1 MSLIRAIASAGLLAA
16 GPVGAAVTASSPS
29 SFNVVHEFSLPVPP
43 ADAWQALAQP
53 GRWWPKAHT
62 WSGDPSN
69 LSIELQAGGC
79 FCERWNGG
87 SAAHGRVLMVRDH
100 ALLRIDAPLG
110 PMQVLGVSALL
121 TVMLEPTE
129 AGTKAVVSFRAS
141 GDPSHG
147 LESLAPVVDRVVGEQ
162 WGNWAAFAAKPAD
175 ERSAPP
181 ATARAPAIERP
192 RAMESDVERSA
203 EPATAAPAIGLQDGP
218 IRTRLVGSVTGW
230 KPGTVFELV
239 NGQRWKVL
247 KGSAELPATLESP
260 EVLVV
265 PGIAGRWF
273 LQVDE
278 SMPKARVYLLD

>member
-1 MSLIRAIASAGLLAA
+1 MSLIRVIATAALLAA
-16 GPVGAAVTASSPS
+16 GPAGAAVTASSPS
-29 SFNVVHEFSLPVPP
+29 SFNVVHEFTLAVPP
-43 ADAWQALAQP
+43 VVAWQALAQP

-62 WSGDPSN
+62 WSGDTSN
-69 LSIELQAGGC
+69 LSIELHAGGC

-129 AGTKAVVSFRAS
+129 TGTKAVVTFRAS
-141 GDPSHG
+141 GDASHG
-147 LESLAPVVDRVVGEQ
+147 LDALAPVVDRVVGEQ
-162 WGNWAAFAAKPAD
+162 WGNWAAFAAKPA
-175 ERSAPP
+175 ELPSAPP
-181 ATARAPAIERP
+181 QTTRTPPVDHA
-192 RAMESDVERSA
+192 
-203 EPATAAPAIGLQDGP
+203 AAPQSAAERAEKPAAGPPIGLQDGP
-218 IRTRLVGSVTGW
+218 IRSRLVGPVAGW
-230 KPGTVFELV
+230 KPGTVFELA

-247 KGSAELPATLESP
+247 KGSAELPATLQSP